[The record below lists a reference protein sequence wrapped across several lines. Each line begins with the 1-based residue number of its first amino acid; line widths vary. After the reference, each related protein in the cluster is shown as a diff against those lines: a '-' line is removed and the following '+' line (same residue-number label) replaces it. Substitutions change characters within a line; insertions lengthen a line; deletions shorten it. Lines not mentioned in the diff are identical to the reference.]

1 MRRISVWLWLLLAA
15 SVAAEFLFHA
25 APESDVPWYHR
36 MPAFHALYGLAGC
49 AAIVW
54 VSKWLGKAFLQA
66 PESDEEREEAAP

>member
-1 MRRISVWLWLLLAA
+1 
-15 SVAAEFLFHA
+15 
-25 APESDVPWYHR
+25 